1 MDTKWKKNKAVIG
14 FISWFLGI
22 SILAFNVWM
31 LFMEFSCYGG
41 NFKKQVETVFQE
53 DYQNM
58 EEFRSSI
65 SDYLNLFLA
74 MSVADKNLPD
84 GNRNQGEATWAE
96 EKEVESEWDQYV
108 YAEEYSEDYGYD
120 YKDSYYWQGDGWR
133 MDAAEA
139 EEYHKDMKNE
149 RNILYRIEKEGKVLF
164 TNEESLGFMADSV
177 PVLPEGYNFLL
188 YFNGEEVKI
197 WKDGREIEI
206 YGDGYYREKSAWYVP
221 GYYNFPVGE
230 AIKDS
235 EVFIAAAKVPIIYIN
250 NDFDRYYHVYTND
263 RLYDMQNNI
272 RSKKMAY
279 EEWIF
284 TSVFALALLFTGL
297 VFRRER
303 KAAEFAIAEFTGKLW
318 YEVKL
323 LPVLAVLGFLLLLF
337 LRFINDLWWMEW
349 NYVYEYIDRFIYYR
363 YYRGPLMQVF
373 LYSIVFMCI
382 LILWLFMND
391 RRYHKSAWKKSLTG
405 MVIRTCQTASIKLP
419 IGKRMVRQNIAIC
432 FFIWIMCITGFL
444 FWIVAEEGIFMDE
457 MELVCYVLL
466 EGITLC
472 IPFLFI
478 KNAKKM
484 ARAMDNLVGQIQ
496 AIHDG
501 ELEEEREMPEDSGL
515 WEAVENL
522 NDIRNGMDK
531 AVKEQIKSE
540 RMKVE
545 LVANVSHDIKTPLT
559 SIISYVELLKKEE
572 ELPEHVKEYVDIL
585 DSKSQRLKSM
595 IQDVFE
601 VSKAVSG
608 NLPVLME
615 DLDLAKLLRQTIA
628 DMEEQIEK
636 SAITVK
642 TEIPGNPVIIHADG
656 ERMYRVFQNLIQN
669 ALKYS
674 LEGSRVYITLQE
686 NGKTAVACVK
696 NISKEEL
703 NPDIDFTERF
713 ARGDKSRSDGGSGL
727 GLSIAQSFT
736 EACGGEF
743 RVEAMADLFVVT
755 ISFVQQLSA
764 IS

>member
-1 MDTKWKKNKAVIG
+1 
-14 FISWFLGI
+14 
-22 SILAFNVWM
+22 
-31 LFMEFSCYGG
+31 
-41 NFKKQVETVFQE
+41 
-53 DYQNM
+53 
-58 EEFRSSI
+58 
-65 SDYLNLFLA
+65 
-74 MSVADKNLPD
+74 
-84 GNRNQGEATWAE
+84 
-96 EKEVESEWDQYV
+96 
-108 YAEEYSEDYGYD
+108 
-120 YKDSYYWQGDGWR
+120 
-133 MDAAEA
+133 
-139 EEYHKDMKNE
+139 
-149 RNILYRIEKEGKVLF
+149 
-164 TNEESLGFMADSV
+164 
-177 PVLPEGYNFLL
+177 
-188 YFNGEEVKI
+188 
-197 WKDGREIEI
+197 
-206 YGDGYYREKSAWYVP
+206 
-221 GYYNFPVGE
+221 
-230 AIKDS
+230 
-235 EVFIAAAKVPIIYIN
+235 
-250 NDFDRYYHVYTND
+250 
-263 RLYDMQNNI
+263 
-272 RSKKMAY
+272 
-279 EEWIF
+279 
-284 TSVFALALLFTGL
+284 
-297 VFRRER
+297 
-303 KAAEFAIAEFTGKLW
+303 
-318 YEVKL
+318 
-323 LPVLAVLGFLLLLF
+323 
-337 LRFINDLWWMEW
+337 
-349 NYVYEYIDRFIYYR
+349 
-363 YYRGPLMQVF
+363 
-373 LYSIVFMCI
+373 
-382 LILWLFMND
+382 
-391 RRYHKSAWKKSLTG
+391 
-405 MVIRTCQTASIKLP
+405 
-419 IGKRMVRQNIAIC
+419 
-432 FFIWIMCITGFL
+432 
-444 FWIVAEEGIFMDE
+444 
-457 MELVCYVLL
+457 
-466 EGITLC
+466 
-472 IPFLFI
+472 
-478 KNAKKM
+478 
-484 ARAMDNLVGQIQ
+484 
-496 AIHDG
+496 
-501 ELEEEREMPEDSGL
+501 MPEDFGL

-656 ERMYRVFQNLIQN
+656 ERMYRVFQNLVQN